1 MDKKTFVSCCGAPGA
16 FAEEAARRMIDG
28 ATVIFFKNFE
38 AVVRSV
44 ADGFVPYGVLP
55 IENSLAGSVLPVY
68 DLLQR
73 GGFRIAKA
81 IRIRIEHVLLAAEGV
96 RIDDVRQVASHPQAL
111 AQCGRFI
118 GFLPDVE
125 TVSVAST
132 ASAARDLALTGR
144 RDAAAI
150 ASRRCAEIY
159 GLKVIA
165 DDIQDAEYNMTRF
178 ICIAKRSSGA
188 ETFHLRDLDGG
199 TGVNRISL
207 LFTLAHRPGALYGLL
222 RRFAEIGVN
231 LTKIESRPI
240 PGSNFEVRF
249 ILDFEVPS
257 LTSVVR
263 SLLVDL
269 NCAPEILRCQ
279 LLGVYCE
286 SQAGV

>member
-1 MDKKTFVSCCGAPGA
+1 MTEKTFVACCGAPGA
-16 FAEEAARRMIDG
+16 YAEEAARRMIDG
-28 ATVIFFKNFE
+28 AEVMFFKNFE

-44 ADGFVPYGVLP
+44 SGGLVPCGVLP

-73 GGFRIAKA
+73 DGFLIVKA
-81 IRIRIEHVLLAAEGV
+81 VRVKIEHVLLAAEGV
-96 RIDDVRQVASHPQAL
+96 RLEDVREIASHPQAL

-118 GFLPDVE
+118 GLLADVE
-125 TVSVAST
+125 TVSAAST

-159 GLKVIA
+159 GLKVLA
-165 DDIQDAEYNMTRF
+165 DDIQDAVCNMTRF
-178 ICIAKRSSGA
+178 ICIARRPSAA
-188 ETFHLRDLDGG
+188 EMQISDG
-199 TGVNRISL
+199 VDANRISL
-207 LFTLAHRPGALYGLL
+207 LLTLAHRPGALYGLL

-240 PGSNFEVRF
+240 PGSDFEVRF

-257 LTSVVR
+257 LSSAVR
-263 SLLVDL
+263 TLLSDL
-269 NCAPEILRCQ
+269 ERAPEIRRYQ
-279 LLGVYCE
+279 LLGAYRE
-286 SQAGV
+286 D